1 MNNQNVLGTESI
13 GKLLLKYSVPAI
25 IGMIVNALYNIVD
38 RIFIGHIPNVGPMAI
53 TGVGVTMPIM
63 TLILAFGMLVG
74 IGATASISIKL
85 GQGNKNE
92 AEQIIGNATKLI
104 IFLGI
109 GLTVLGLL
117 FLNPL
122 LRSFGATDQ
131 TIVFA
136 KDYIQI
142 ILIGIIFNLFA
153 FAFSHMTRADGH
165 PKLAAIVMVV
175 GCAINMILDPIL
187 IFGFDLGIQG
197 AAIATVI
204 SQAITAFWLLFH
216 FTKGSSVLKI
226 SLINMKL
233 NKSII
238 KAIFAIG
245 MAPFAMQLA
254 SCFVQI
260 FANNTLMTYGGD
272 MAIGAMTV
280 INSISLFFLM
290 PIFGINQG
298 SQPIIGF
305 NYGARQYHRS
315 KKALI
320 YSIIAATVVLSLGA
334 AMIQLFPAFF
344 VGIFNND
351 PTLTQMAVEG
361 MKIFLFALPI
371 LGISVVG
378 PNYFQSIG
386 KPKISLLLS
395 LMRQVLLFIPLLFI
409 LPRFMGLKGVWFV
422 MPISDSITAVTTL
435 YFLRR
440 EMKRTRGQI
449 SYPKEMEDSLAG

>member
-1 MNNQNVLGTESI
+1 MRSQNILGTESVS
-13 GKLLLKYSVPAI
+13 KLLLKYSIPAM

-38 RIFIGHIPNVGPMAI
+38 RMFIGHIPDVGPMAI

-63 TLILAFGMLVG
+63 TVIMAFGMLVG
-74 IGATASISIKL
+74 IGSAASMSIKL
-85 GQGNKNE
+85 GQGKKEE
-92 AEQIIGNATKLI
+92 AEQIIGNATKLLVLI
-104 IFLGI
+104 AI
-109 GLTVLGLL
+109 GLTVIGLL

-122 LRSFGATDQ
+122 LHSFGATDQ

-136 KDYIQI
+136 KDYIEI
-142 ILIGIIFNLFA
+142 IIYGIIFNLFA
-153 FAFSHMTRADGH
+153 FAFSHMTRADGN

-175 GCAINMILDPIL
+175 GCAINIILDPIF
-187 IFGFDLGIQG
+187 IFVFDMGIQG

-204 SQAITAFWLLFH
+204 SQTISALWLFYY
-216 FTKGSSVLKI
+216 FTKGSSSLKI
-226 SLINMKL
+226 SLPNTKL
-233 NKSII
+233 NKSVV

-254 SCFVQI
+254 SSLVQV

-272 MAIGAMTV
+272 LAIGAMTI
-280 INSISLFFLM
+280 INSVSMLFLM

-305 NYGARQYHRS
+305 NHGAKQYQRS
-315 KKALI
+315 SKALI
-320 YSIIAATVVLSLGA
+320 YSIAAATVILSIGA
-334 AMIQLFPAFF
+334 TLIQLFPATF

-351 PTLTQMAVEG
+351 ATLTEIAVDG

-371 LGISVVG
+371 LSISVVG

-386 KPKISLLLS
+386 KARISLFLS
-395 LMRQVLLFIPLLFI
+395 LLRQVLLFIPLLFI
-409 LPRFMGLKGVWFV
+409 LPRFMGLKGIWFV
-422 MPISDSITAVTTL
+422 MPISDTVTALITL

-440 EMKRTRGQI
+440 EMKRTRAQI
-449 SYPKEMEDSLAG
+449 PTPKSMEESLAG

>member
-1 MNNQNVLGTESI
+1 MKKQNVLGTESI
-13 GKLLLKYSVPAI
+13 AKLLLKYCIPAM

-38 RIFIGHIPNVGPMAI
+38 RMFIGHIPNVGPMAI

-63 TLILAFGMLVG
+63 TVILAFGMLVG
-74 IGATASISIKL
+74 IGSAASISIKL
-85 GQGNKNE
+85 GQGNKQE
-92 AEQIIGNATKLI
+92 AERIIGNATKLLVLI
-104 IFLGI
+104 AIT
-109 GLTVLGLL
+109 LTVIGLL

-136 KDYIQI
+136 KDYIEI
-142 ILIGIIFNLFA
+142 IIFGIIFNLFS
-153 FAFSHMTRADGH
+153 FAFSHMTRADGN

-175 GCAINMILDPIL
+175 GCAINVILDPIF
-187 IFGFDLGIQG
+187 IFVFDMGIQG

-204 SQAITAFWLLFH
+204 SQAITALWLFYY

-226 SLINMKL
+226 SLQNTKL
-233 NKSII
+233 NKSIV

-254 SCFVQI
+254 SSLVQV

-272 MAIGAMTV
+272 LAIGAMTI
-280 INSISLFFLM
+280 INSVSMLFLM

-305 NYGARQYHRS
+305 NHGAKQYQRS
-315 KKALI
+315 SKALI
-320 YSIIAATVVLSLGA
+320 YSIAAATIILTIGA
-334 AMIQLFPAFF
+334 TLIQLFPATF

-351 PTLTQMAVEG
+351 ATLTEIAVDG

-371 LGISVVG
+371 LSISVVG

-386 KPKISLLLS
+386 KARISLFLS
-395 LMRQVLLFIPLLFI
+395 LLRQVLLFIPLLFI
-409 LPRFMGLKGVWFV
+409 LPRFMGLKGIWFV
-422 MPISDSITAVTTL
+422 MPISDTITALITL

-440 EMKRTRGQI
+440 EMKRTRVQI
-449 SYPKEMEDSLAG
+449 SSPKAMEESLAG

>member
-13 GKLLLKYSVPAI
+13 SKLLLKYSVPAI

-38 RIFIGHIPNVGPMAI
+38 RIFIGHIPDVGPMAI

-63 TLILAFGMLVG
+63 TVILAFGMLVG
-74 IGATASISIKL
+74 IGSAASMSIKL
-85 GQGNKNE
+85 GQGNKKE
-92 AEQIIGNATKLI
+92 AERIIGNATKLLI
-104 IFLGI
+104 LIGI

-136 KDYIQI
+136 KDYIEI
-142 ILIGIIFNLFA
+142 IIIGIIFNLFA
-153 FAFSHMTRADGH
+153 FAFTHMTRADGN

-175 GCAINMILDPIL
+175 GCAINIILDPIF
-187 IFGFDLGIQG
+187 IFVFDLGIQG

-204 SQAITAFWLLFH
+204 SQMITASWLFYY

-226 SLINMKL
+226 SLENMKL
-233 NKSII
+233 NKPIV

-254 SCFVQI
+254 SSLVQV

-272 MAIGAMTV
+272 MAIGAMTI

-305 NYGARQYHRS
+305 NYGAKQYHRS
-315 KKALI
+315 RKALI
-320 YSIIAATVVLSLGA
+320 YSIAAATVILVIGSTL
-334 AMIQLFPAFF
+334 IQLYPASL

-386 KPKISLLLS
+386 KARISLFLS
-395 LMRQVLLFIPLLFI
+395 LLRQVLLFIPLLFI
-409 LPRFMGLKGVWFV
+409 LPRFMGLKGIWVV
-422 MPISDSITAVTTL
+422 MPISDSITAIITL

-440 EMKRTRGQI
+440 ERPIAQAPR
-449 SYPKEMEDSLAG
+449 LAPYGLEASD